1 MPIAIPFAKPKSPRR
16 VSRFAVASPWLV
28 VIVASGALVLAAG
41 CKRAEP
47 AKANKGAAAE
57 IGELTAQTLVVQS
70 VAWPREVRVQGS
82 LFADEVS
89 AVGARVAG
97 TIREVHVQLGDAV
110 TAGQPL
116 VTLDTAEFELMVAQ
130 AEAQLA
136 QARAAVGIDKA
147 EDDSRLNPENSPPVR
162 QQRAVWDE
170 AKASLERSRRLLD
183 QAAISPGE
191 FGVIEAAERV
201 AAAGY
206 AAAINSAEEKISMI
220 GIRRVE
226 LDLAKQKL
234 QDAVIV
240 APFDGLVQ
248 GRLVAPGGFIA
259 AGDSVVTL
267 VRTDPIWFRG
277 LLPERYA
284 SKLKVG
290 QSLRFRTESIDEPI
304 AAVVTRISPSL
315 EFSSRALAFEA
326 RVDNP
331 EQRFR
336 SGVFATAELVIE
348 PEASAVAI
356 PATAVSQFAG
366 AEKVW
371 KLVEGVAREA
381 EIVSGSRRDGMVEI
395 TQGLV
400 VGDVILADASI
411 GKVAKILTPK
421 SATAAA
427 PEAALAPATTAT
439 PTGTPA
445 TTAAPAGGIGAL
457 VEKQGN

>member
-1 MPIAIPFAKPKSPRR
+1 
-16 VSRFAVASPWLV
+16 
-28 VIVASGALVLAAG
+28 
-41 CKRAEP
+41 
-47 AKANKGAAAE
+47 
-57 IGELTAQTLVVQS
+57 
-70 VAWPREVRVQGS
+70 
-82 LFADEVS
+82 
-89 AVGARVAG
+89 
-97 TIREVHVQLGDAV
+97 LGDVV
-110 TAGQPL
+110 TVGQPL

-147 EDDSRLNPENSPPVR
+147 EDDSKLNPENSPPVR

-170 AKASLERSRRLLD
+170 AKASLDRSRRLLD

-226 LDLAKQKL
+226 LDLAKQRR
-234 QDAVIV
+234 QDAVIA

-284 SKLKVG
+284 TKLKVG
-290 QSLRFRTESIDEPI
+290 QSLRFSTESIDAPV

-315 EFSSRALAFEA
+315 ELSSRALAFEA

-331 EQRFR
+331 ELRFR

-371 KLVEGVAREA
+371 KLVEGIAREA
-381 EIVSGSRRDGMVEI
+381 EIVSGGRRDGMVEI

-411 GKVAKILTPK
+411 GKVAKILAPK

-427 PEAALAPATTAT
+427 PEAASTPATTAT
-439 PTGTPA
+439 PA
-445 TTAAPAGGIGAL
+445 SGIGTL